1 MSKMWQ
7 RRIITQ
13 VLMEGAISSSIER
26 EPDEM
31 PDVRSNALPGCADAF
46 LCQTNALPGSA
57 DAFVFQKFSEER

>member
-7 RRIITQ
+7 RRIMTQ
-13 VLMEGAISSSIER
+13 VLMEGAISSNIER

-31 PDVRSNALPGCADAF
+31 PDVRPDTLPAI
-46 LCQTNALPGSA
+46 A